1 MTDLTASAPASIA
14 VPGIDPA
21 APVYNARLARRDDA
35 TESLA
40 SFWVRF
46 DGEPTPFLPGQYM
59 TIGVMVDGKLLQR
72 PYSVASPPERAGDD
86 GYEFYVRHVQ
96 GGTFTP
102 ILWQL
107 PVGHGMRMIGPKGK
121 FTLLDDDDR
130 MHVFISSGTG
140 NAPFISMM
148 RQLIIDGRPRPA
160 IMLNGV
166 SYAHEL
172 GYREL
177 LEGWEASG
185 EYPVTFVPTV
195 SRPNDPVNAGWTG
208 RTGRVEAIL
217 GPVLDELGL
226 TPANSIA
233 YICGNPDMIMS
244 AEETLLG
251 RGYPEDQVHKE
262 LYWPKGKEPRGVAGA
277 ADVAAAMDAIEANA
291 DQ

>member
-1 MTDLTASAPASIA
+1 MTELTVP

-21 APVYNARLARRDDA
+21 AAVYNATLDRREDA

-46 DGEPTPFLPGQYM
+46 EGDPTPFEPGQYM
-59 TIGVMVDGKLLQR
+59 TIGVMVDGKLVQR
-72 PYSVASPPERAGDD
+72 PYSVASPPSRAGDD
-86 GYEFYVRHVQ
+86 GYEFYVRLVQ

-121 FTLLDDDDR
+121 FMLRPDDDR
-130 MHVFISSGTG
+130 THVFISSGTG

-148 RQLIIDGRPRPA
+148 RQLLIDRRPRPA

-166 SYAHEL
+166 SHAHEL
-172 GYREL
+172 GYRDL
-177 LEGWEASG
+177 LEGWQASG

-195 SRPNDPVNAGWTG
+195 SRPNDPLNASWMG
-208 RTGRVEAIL
+208 RPGRVETIL
-217 GPVLDELGL
+217 GPVLDEMGL
-226 TPANSIA
+226 SPANSIA
-233 YICGNPDMIMS
+233 YICGNPDMIVS

-277 ADVAAAMDAIEANA
+277 ADIAAEMDAIEANA

>member
-1 MTDLTASAPASIA
+1 MTELTVP

-21 APVYNARLARRDDA
+21 AAVYNATLDRREDA

-46 DGEPTPFLPGQYM
+46 EGDPTPFEPGQYM
-59 TIGVMVDGKLLQR
+59 TIGVMVDGKLVQR
-72 PYSVASPPERAGDD
+72 PYSVASPPSRAGDD
-86 GYEFYVRHVQ
+86 GYEFYVRLVQ

-121 FTLLDDDDR
+121 FMLRPDDDR
-130 MHVFISSGTG
+130 THVFISSGTG

-148 RQLIIDGRPRPA
+148 RQLLIDRRPRPA

-166 SYAHEL
+166 SHAHEL
-172 GYREL
+172 GYRDL
-177 LEGWEASG
+177 LEGWQASG

-195 SRPNDPVNAGWTG
+195 SRPNDPLNASWMG
-208 RTGRVEAIL
+208 RTGRVETIL
-217 GPVLDELGL
+217 GPVLDEMGL
-226 TPANSIA
+226 SPANSIA
-233 YICGNPDMIMS
+233 YICGNPDMIVS

-277 ADVAAAMDAIEANA
+277 ADIAAEMDAIEANA

>member
-1 MTDLTASAPASIA
+1 
-14 VPGIDPA
+14 
-21 APVYNARLARRDDA
+21 
-35 TESLA
+35 
-40 SFWVRF
+40 
-46 DGEPTPFLPGQYM
+46 
-59 TIGVMVDGKLLQR
+59 MVDGKLVQR
-72 PYSVASPPERAGDD
+72 PYSVASPPSRAGDD
-86 GYEFYVRHVQ
+86 GYEFYVRLVQ

-121 FTLLDDDDR
+121 FMLRPDDDR
-130 MHVFISSGTG
+130 THVFISSGTG

-148 RQLIIDGRPRPA
+148 RQLLIDRRPRPA

-166 SYAHEL
+166 SHAHEL
-172 GYREL
+172 GYRDL
-177 LEGWEASG
+177 LEGWQASG

-195 SRPNDPVNAGWTG
+195 SRPNDPLNASWMG
-208 RTGRVEAIL
+208 RTGRVETIL
-217 GPVLDELGL
+217 GPVLDEMGL
-226 TPANSIA
+226 SPANSIA
-233 YICGNPDMIMS
+233 YICGNPDMIVS

-277 ADVAAAMDAIEANA
+277 ADIAAEMDAIEANA